1 MKYAHILTLAV
12 VLLLTSCG
20 KKAPEATNEN
30 TEAVPVK
37 LTAAE
42 QVQVSDAVA
51 GSGFISSE
59 SEARLSFKTGG
70 VIQKIFVDEGDLVR
84 KGQLLATLNLT
95 EINAVVT
102 QAKEGLDKAERDA
115 KRASN
120 LYRDTVATLEQYQNA
135 QTGLNVARQ
144 NYEVASF
151 NKNYSE
157 IRAAADGVVV
167 RKLMNEGE
175 IIGAGM
181 PVFFV
186 NATGTNDWRIKVGV
200 ADRDWARLSE
210 GDKATVEFDA
220 FPEEQYTAT
229 VSRLSQGADPRN
241 SLYEVELKLPKINH
255 PLATGLFA
263 KVNIKPGKLRSY
275 VSVPVDAV
283 VEGNGKD
290 AFVFS
295 PEGNKAKKIPVRIA
309 YIDKDRT
316 YLLSG
321 LEAGTK
327 VITDGSAY
335 LTEGTELK
343 IVQ

>member
-1 MKYAHILTLAV
+1 MKYIHLFTFSV
-12 VLLLTSCG
+12 VLLLASCG
-20 KKAPEATNEN
+20 KKAQPANNEN
-30 TEAVPVK
+30 TEAIAVRLAV
-37 LTAAE
+37 AE

-70 VIQKIFVDEGDLVR
+70 IIQKIFADEGDVVH

-95 EINAVVT
+95 EINAMVT

-115 KRASN
+115 KRAAN

-157 IRAAADGVVV
+157 IRAASDGVIV

-175 IIGAGM
+175 VVGAGM
-181 PVFFV
+181 PLFFV
-186 NATGTNDWRIKVGV
+186 NATGASDWRIKVGV
-200 ADRDWARLSE
+200 ADRDWARLAE

-220 FPEEQYTAT
+220 FPDEQYTAT

-263 KVNIKPGKLRSY
+263 KVNIKPGRLRTY
-275 VSVPVDAV
+275 VSVPIDAV

-295 PEGNKAKKIPVRIA
+295 SEGNKAKKLPVRIA

-316 YLLSG
+316 YIASG
-321 LEAGTK
+321 LAAGTK